1 MKKRSHPAKGAE
13 PVKLRLEPLLDIKA
27 AAPLYAVLHGQRGHD
42 LVIDA
47 SGVERLGGQCLQV
60 LLAARASWAADQHEF
75 LVEGFS
81 PGVIATLELMG
92 IEPAAFDY
100 RRETGV

>member
-1 MKKRSHPAKGAE
+1 MPKRSNPPKGAAA
-13 PVKLRLEPLLDIKA
+13 VKLRLDPILDIKA
-27 AAPLYAVLHGQRGHD
+27 SAPLYALLSRHRGRD

-47 SGVERLGGQCLQV
+47 SAVERFGGQCLQV
-60 LLAARASWAADQHEF
+60 LLAARARWAADQRGF

-92 IEPAAFDY
+92 IEPTAFDH
-100 RRETGV
+100 RREMGA

>member
-1 MKKRSHPAKGAE
+1 MKKRSHPAKASE
-13 PVKLRLEPLLDIKA
+13 PVKLRLDPLLDIKA
-27 AAPLYAVLHGQRGHD
+27 AAPLYALLRGQRGHD

-47 SGVERLGGQCLQV
+47 SAVERIGGQCLQV
-60 LLAARASWAADQHEF
+60 LLAARASWAADQHGF

-92 IEPAAFDY
+92 IEPAAFDH
-100 RRETGV
+100 RREIRA